1 MVAGLLTFMPLRAAL
16 HINSPA
22 RVAHSSLLCS
32 ATSAWLETV
41 YDSLD
46 WEAIIASG
54 ASEDA
59 DDVDDSV
66 TELTYGESD
75 LDFSASSTPR
85 SALRAA
91 MPTDSAIL
99 EAARASSPALRRA
112 PSPSGWAAAASR
124 SSWCPS
130 CTHRRGRRGRRHSRE
145 RRPLRG
151 DIYDLD
157 TLSACVGGAR
167 VAYCYSSLLE
177 STDGVHVER
186 LSAALAASRLPRPP
200 VVATINRKLCAEDG
214 WREAAAPLRGPTP
227 EESGEGVAYFGG
239 ATRRCRSI
247 A

>member
-32 ATSAWLETV
+32 ATSTWLETV

-75 LDFSASSTPR
+75 LDFFLRVVDT
-85 SALRAA
+85 ALGAA
-91 MPTDSAIL
+91 GGDANGFCDL
-99 EAARASSPALRRA
+99 GGGKGQLALAAARAEPERLGGRCVSLELVPELHRI
-112 PSPSGWAAAASR
+112 GAAAMVAAAVPR
-124 SSWCPS
+124 A
-130 CTHRRGRRGRRHSRE
+130 E
-145 RRPLRG
+145 AMRG

-157 TLSACVGGAR
+157 TLSACVAGAR
-167 VAYCYSSLLE
+167 VSYCYSSLLE

-186 LSAALAASRLPRPP
+186 LSAALAASRLPQKS

-227 EESGEGVAYFGG
+227 EESGEGVAYFW
-239 ATRRCRSI
+239 RRD
-247 A
+247 